1 MHTVDLLEQALALAA
16 SLGIRV
22 RQEWLGGSGGGCC
35 EIRGQN
41 WLFIDLALTPVEQ
54 FAQVSEA
61 LAAHRGRFSRTGGA
75 SSGVDVVPQPVHDDP
90 AHDEVVSIPISVELS
105 RALELKKSA

>member
-16 SLGIRV
+16 SLGVRV
-22 RQEWLGGSGGGCC
+22 RQEWLGGSGGGSC
-35 EIRGQN
+35 EIRGQR
-41 WLFIDLALTPVEQ
+41 WLFIDLALTPAEQ

-61 LAAHRGRFSRTGGA
+61 LTAHPGRFGRAGEA
-75 SSGVDVVPQPVHDDP
+75 SSGVDGAPQSAPDN
-90 AHDEVVSIPISVELS
+90 AVSIPISVELY